1 MRDRKNQHMHTLT
14 VTTPGPDRRPR
25 RPRLSLP
32 AGSCDSHV
40 HVFGPHSL
48 FPFAPERTFTPE
60 DVPLEDLQSLHSFLG
75 FDRAVIVQ
83 SACHGADHSVVLDA
97 LERGQGRYRGVA
109 LVGPTTTSAE
119 IEKWHDAGMRGA
131 RIHFA
136 SHLGQPP
143 SRDEIA
149 RIVDLIGPFNWHL
162 AVHVT
167 GSALLDFA
175 DRIDEIPLRIIFDHM
190 GRFDISEGREQ
201 PERRVLKD
209 LLAGD
214 DVWVKLSGADR
225 ISKKTPGM
233 EDAIELAREI
243 FQSRPDR
250 CVWGTDFPHP
260 NTHGFMPNDGD
271 LVDTLAR
278 ITDSPVELEQLLVTN
293 PTHCFDF
300 SPNEVP

>member
-1 MRDRKNQHMHTLT
+1 MHTLT
-14 VTTPGPDRRPR
+14 VTTPGPDRNAR
-25 RPRLSLP
+25 RPQITLP

-40 HVFGPHSL
+40 HIFGPHSR
-48 FPFAPERTFTPE
+48 FPYAPDRTFTPE
-60 DVPLEDLQSLHSFLG
+60 DVPLEELQSLHAFLG

-83 SACHGADHSVVLDA
+83 SACHGSDHSVVLDA
-97 LERGQGRYRGVA
+97 LERGGGRYRGVA
-109 LVGPTTTSAE
+109 LIGPGTSSAD
-119 IEKWHDAGMRGA
+119 IQKWHDAGMRGA

-143 SRDEIA
+143 SRDEIS

-167 GSALLDFA
+167 GPALLDFSERVA
-175 DRIDEIPLRIIFDHM
+175 DIPLRIVFDHM

-201 PERRVLKD
+201 PERRVLKE

-214 DVWVKLSGADR
+214 NVWVKLSGADR
-225 ISKKTPGM
+225 ISNKTPGL
-233 EDAIELAREI
+233 EDSIELAREL

-271 LVDTLAR
+271 LVNTLAR
-278 ITDSPVELEQLLVTN
+278 ITDTPAGLDQLLVTN

-300 SPNEVP
+300 ASNEVP